1 MIVCVCNA
9 IREEDVRKAARRG
22 APCAESAYRSLGFEP
37 QCGSCLNHADRIV
50 CAERA
55 KLLRVDSRAA

>member
-9 IREEDVRKAARRG
+9 IREDDVRRAARCG

-37 QCGSCLNHADRIV
+37 QCRSCLCHADDIIRE
-50 CAERA
+50 ERS
-55 KLLRVDSRAA
+55 KLIRLVPRAA

>member
-9 IREEDVRKAARRG
+9 IREDDVRKAARRG

-37 QCGSCLNHADRIV
+37 DCGSCLNHADRIV
-50 CAERA
+50 HDERSR
-55 KLLRVDSRAA
+55 LLRVRSRAA